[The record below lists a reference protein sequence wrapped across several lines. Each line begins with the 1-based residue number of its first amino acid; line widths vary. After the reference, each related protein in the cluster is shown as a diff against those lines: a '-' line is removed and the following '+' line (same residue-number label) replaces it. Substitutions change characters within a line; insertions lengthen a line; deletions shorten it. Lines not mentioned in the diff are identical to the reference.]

1 MYRSNVCDSED
12 ARADQPLGILVPMKP
27 HQLTAIHK
35 MKTMETTN
43 TLWYGDEGMTVSSAT
58 LGILADKAGY
68 GKTLT
73 MLGLICS
80 NDDFCRPNDRHMISK
95 TMWCGQSFSIRYDQF
110 PEPPVESYIT
120 STLIVVP
127 HGPVFSQWQ
136 RAIQSQTVLNMC
148 PISSSPE
155 LAMVPR
161 DLEEAR
167 RYLSTFDIVL
177 VSGTYYP
184 RFREKHDVTPGLQF
198 WNRSVIDEPH
208 SISMG
213 GRRMRDIT
221 TKFAWFITATP
232 ENLKWPVSTGYVRQ
246 SWPNH
251 LAEAIKYL
259 TVKNT
264 DDYVSQ
270 SFSLP
275 GRLVKRYLCKDR
287 YNLFAINGFASAA
300 VMDMLNADDID
311 AAMHVL
317 RGNVG
322 DDIMTL
328 IADDLKIDIAN
339 KTIEIEG
346 IGRQTLPERE
356 KRLRL
361 ERAAG
366 ELRSLKDRYENIQ
379 ERMNGLDE
387 KDCAICYEI
396 YKDPVS
402 LPCTHVFCGNCIM
415 RWVKEKTGRYHS
427 AVPCPICNVQIGMS
441 KIVRLTGEVSEP
453 MPEPSLTK
461 EQVVLRLLTDYPDG
475 KFILFSNHDG
485 SFRRLQESLHRA
497 NIDSKQL
504 KGQASIQ
511 TRVLDEFRTGQVKV
525 IMLNS
530 RYCGSGID
538 IHEATDVILYQAF
551 DQGTTQQVCAR
562 ADRVGRTAQLRVH
575 HLYHFNELKDVK
587 AADCVVTM

>member
-1 MYRSNVCDSED
+1 MYRSVVCDSD
-12 ARADQPLGILVPMKP
+12 DVRAVQPPGIMITMKP

-43 TLWYGDEGMTVSSAT
+43 SLNYSDEGLSVSSAT
-58 LGILADKAGY
+58 IGILADKAGY

-80 NDDFCRPNDRHMISK
+80 NDEFSRPNDRHMISRR
-95 TMWCGQSFSIRYDQF
+95 MWCGQSFNIRHDEF

-120 STLIVVP
+120 STLIIVP
-127 HGPVFSQWQ
+127 HGPVFTQWMK
-136 RAIQSQTVLNMC
+136 AIETQTVLSMC
-148 PISSSPE
+148 PISSSSE
-155 LAMVPR
+155 LAMIPG
-161 DLEEAR
+161 DIEQAR
-167 RYLSTFDIVL
+167 RYLSTFDVVL

-184 RFREKHDVTPGLQF
+184 RFRDKHEQSSGLQF

-213 GRRMRDIT
+213 GRRMRDVT

-232 ENLKWPVSTGYVRQ
+232 ENLKSPVSTGYIRQ

-251 LAEAIKYL
+251 ASEAIEFL

-264 DDYVSQ
+264 DEYVKQ
-270 SFSLP
+270 SFRLP
-275 GRLVKRYLCKDR
+275 ERLVKRYLCKDR

-311 AAMHVL
+311 AAMRVL

-328 IADDLKIDIAN
+328 IANDLKTDITN
-339 KTIEIEG
+339 KTIELEG
-346 IGRQTLPERE
+346 ISRQTLPDRD
-356 KRLRL
+356 KRLKMQKL
-361 ERAAG
+361 SG
-366 ELRSLKDRYENIQ
+366 ELQSLRDRYDNIQ

-387 KDCAICYEI
+387 KECAICYEI
-396 YKDPVS
+396 YRDPVT
-402 LPCTHVFCGNCIM
+402 LACAHVFCGNCIM
-415 RWVKEKTGRYHS
+415 RWVKEKTGRYNA
-427 AVPCPICNVQIGMS
+427 AVFCPICKEQIDVS
-441 KIVRLTGEVSEP
+441 RIVRMTGDVSEP
-453 MPEPSLTK
+453 IPEPKLTK
-461 EQVVLRLLTDYPDG
+461 EQVVVRLLRDFPNG

-485 SFRRLQESLHRA
+485 SFSRLQGTLNSSNIESR
-497 NIDSKQL
+497 QL
-504 KGQASIQ
+504 KGQSSIQ
-511 TRVLDEFRTGQVKV
+511 TRVLDEFRTGQIKV

-551 DQGTTQQVCAR
+551 DEGTTQQVCAR
-562 ADRVGRTAQLRVH
+562 ADRVGRTTQLRVH
-575 HLYHFNELKDVK
+575 HLYHYNELKDIK
-587 AADCVVTM
+587 AKNCIVTM